1 MSEMS
6 EMSEKSS
13 LKVDENW
20 HLHSI
25 WVRMYVEYCKIMTG
39 GKGLQSMYESNK
51 R

>member
-1 MSEMS
+1 MSEIS

-25 WVRMYVEYCKIMTG
+25 WVRMYVEYCKIMSKSG
-39 GKGLQSMYESNK
+39 GKGLQSMY
-51 R
+51 